1 MVRRT
6 TRRLRT
12 YSGPRKLFRPRSQPR
27 WARRIALPSIPA
39 DVKKARWLRLCLAP
53 PAAQRSRAASLSA
66 GCPGVT
72 KVLLEPPMAMTT
84 TLKLPSALRT
94 RVARVARKTGR
105 TPHRVMLEA
114 IERET
119 ARQERME
126 AFVKEALTAD
136 REIEESGEVYAARDV
151 HAWLQRL
158 AGGRKA
164 SLPKPWR
171 R

>member
-1 MVRRT
+1 
-6 TRRLRT
+6 
-12 YSGPRKLFRPRSQPR
+12 
-27 WARRIALPSIPA
+27 
-39 DVKKARWLRLCLAP
+39 
-53 PAAQRSRAASLSA
+53 
-66 GCPGVT
+66 
-72 KVLLEPPMAMTT
+72 MAMTT

-136 REIEESGEVYAARDV
+136 REIEESGEVYAAGDV